1 MSDRLW
7 TGLEEAGSVLRV
19 GLLFFPFFSSS
30 SLNRILR
37 LRLSASMDVPLSNN
51 VGCIV

>member
-37 LRLSASMDVPLSNN
+37 LSASMDVPLSNN